1 MFSLAGEMAEG
12 PGSVPS
18 GPAGDSSSDLL
29 EYLFSGYDKRIRPF
43 SDQQRPVIIEM
54 TIVLAILT
62 ELVGISWQLGGEDIK
77 LFF

>member
-1 MFSLAGEMAEG
+1 MYSLMGELAGP
-12 PGSVPS
+12 PGGSMGEHQSP
-18 GPAGDSSSDLL
+18 SDLL

-62 ELVGISWQLGGEDIK
+62 ELVS
-77 LFF
+77 